1 MNLSRDIQQVEP
13 RDGARFGGKALAL
26 ANLCRRGFPLPETMC
41 ISVDAYWQFVRSA
54 GLRERILLE
63 LHRKHFG
70 DMRWEEI
77 WDAALRI
84 RSFFLRAPFPPVLAK
99 ELSTR
104 LGECFGQRP
113 VAVRASVPEEDN
125 GKASF
130 VGLHDSFLNVQGA
143 RAMLDRIRL
152 VWASL
157 WSDRALLYRQELGLD
172 IERSAMAVVVQ
183 AMVAGDRSGV
193 ALSRDPQNARQAV
206 VEAVYGLNEG
216 LADGTVEPDRWLLDR
231 RTGRVVAHH
240 PPVRRQ
246 YAVRPVGTGTAL
258 RPLAKELA
266 DQPPLSAEQT
276 RQVWNLAR
284 QAEQE
289 CGSPR
294 DLEWTYR
301 EDQLF
306 ALQCRPATVLAPD
319 DERSWYL
326 NLKRSYGNLRQLH
339 ARITGELIPE
349 MAAVAAALASVALAD
364 LPPALLA
371 DELRK
376 RRVAVDHWRQ
386 VYRHAF
392 IPFAHGVRL
401 FAQVYNDM
409 VKPQNPY
416 EFLSLLADTGLWS
429 VRRNQ
434 ALQRLAHQANRE
446 GGALAALASDRLD
459 RAPASFR
466 LAVEGFLA
474 EFGSMFDR
482 LGIGEMR
489 ERHLADL
496 LREFGR
502 HPVRVPNA
510 SRQDLVAAFVGSFP
524 ATDRERANDLLELA
538 RTSYRL
544 RDDDNLHLGQIEA
557 ELARAVRLA
566 RERLRLILGD
576 RAASVPEE
584 IIPLLLRDARETAVL
599 PEPTTVAPPTS
610 GQGESHP
617 VAARQ
622 LVGEPAGP
630 GLVSG
635 VARVLTSPADFFSF
649 QGGEI
654 LVCDT
659 IDPNLSFVV
668 PLAAGI
674 VESQGGMLIHGAI
687 IAWEYGLPCV
697 TGIADATKLIPD
709 GARVTVDGYLGSV
722 TVETPPAQSPAA
734 S

>member
-13 RDGARFGGKALAL
+13 RDGALFGGKALAL
-26 ANLCRRGFPLPETMC
+26 AKLFRRGFPLPETLC
-41 ISVDAYWQFVRSA
+41 ISVEAYWQFVRGA

-84 RSFFLRAPFPPVLAK
+84 RNCFLRAPIPDSLAK
-99 ELSTR
+99 ELITR
-104 LGECFGQRP
+104 LDQRFGQRP
-113 VAVRASVPEEDN
+113 VAVRSSVPEEDG

-130 VGLHDSFLNVQGA
+130 AGLHDSFLNVQGA
-143 RAMLDRIRL
+143 RAILDRIRL

-183 AMVAGDRSGV
+183 AMVAGDRSGI
-193 ALSRDPQNARQAV
+193 AFSRHPQNARQAV

-231 RTGRVVAHH
+231 RTGRILAHH

-246 YAVRPVGTGTAL
+246 YAVRPVGTGTSL
-258 RPLAKELA
+258 QPLAKEQA
-266 DQPPLSAEQT
+266 DEPPLNAEET

-284 QAEQE
+284 RAEEE

-306 ALQCRPATVLAPD
+306 ALQCRPLTALAPD
-319 DERSWYL
+319 DERVWYL
-326 NLKRSYGNLRQLH
+326 SLHRSYENLRRLH
-339 ARITGELIPE
+339 ARIDGELIPE
-349 MAAVAAALASVALAD
+349 MVAVAAALAHVALAD
-364 LPPALLA
+364 LSSAQLA

-386 VYRHAF
+386 VYRQAF

-401 FAQVYNDM
+401 FAQVYNDV
-409 VKPQNPY
+409 VKPENPY

-434 ALQRLAHQANRE
+434 ALQRLAHLASRE
-446 GGALAALASDRLD
+446 QGALAALETGRLNRAST
-459 RAPASFR
+459 SFR
-466 LAVEGFLA
+466 SAAEEFLA
-474 EFGSMFDR
+474 EFGGMFDW
-482 LGIGEMR
+482 LGVGEAR

-502 HPVRVPNA
+502 HPVRPPQA
-510 SRQDLVAAFVGSFP
+510 TRQDLVAAFVGSFP
-524 ATDRERANDLLELA
+524 AIDRERANDLLELA

-566 RERLRLILGD
+566 RERLRLTLGN
-576 RAASVPEE
+576 RAGSVPEE
-584 IIPLLLRDARETAVL
+584 ILPLLLRDPREVAAIPAAPAVS
-599 PEPTTVAPPTS
+599 PSTNGHGEMPPVT
-610 GQGESHP
+610 
-617 VAARQ
+617 ARQ
-622 LVGEPAGP
+622 LVGEAAGP

-635 VARVLTSPADFFSF
+635 VARVLVNPPDFLSF
-649 QGGEI
+649 QGGDI

-659 IDPNLSFVV
+659 IGPNLSFVI

-674 VESQGGMLIHGAI
+674 VEGRGGMLIHGAI
-687 IAWEYGLPCV
+687 IAREYGLPCV
-697 TGIADATKLIPD
+697 TGIADATKVIPD
-709 GARVTVDGYLGSV
+709 GARVTVDGYLGVV
-722 TVETPPAQSPAA
+722 TVETPPAQPPAA